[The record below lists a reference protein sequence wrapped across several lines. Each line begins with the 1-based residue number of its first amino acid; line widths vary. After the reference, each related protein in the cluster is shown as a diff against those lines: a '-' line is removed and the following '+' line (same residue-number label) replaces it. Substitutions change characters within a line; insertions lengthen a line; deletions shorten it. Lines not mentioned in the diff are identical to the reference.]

1 MSQRKTIPQ
10 YRIPSINMNI
20 LIFLCMFKYR
30 MSKTKRSKITVFYK
44 KKKGGKLN
52 YSSTLKTALEKKTE
66 FKIGQD

>member
-30 MSKTKRSKITVFYK
+30 MSKTKRSKISFFIK
-44 KKKGGKLN
+44 KKRGKLN